1 MNKKI
6 VVNETDQQLG
16 SIAIKTSLNRKKLV
30 NKSNIAKLL
39 IYIAL
44 ILLALVCFIPFYV
57 MIINSTQNN
66 GDLAA
71 KLSLL
76 PGKAFLDNYH
86 RLESRVNIWT
96 GFKNSI
102 IISTSAT
109 LLAAYFGSL
118 TAYAFSKYKFK
129 GSKILFAIVLVSLM
143 IPPQLGLLGFF
154 KVIKSLHLMNT
165 RLALILPSIATAN
178 IVFFMKLYIDSSV
191 PDSLI
196 EASRIDGCGE
206 FRTFNTIVFP
216 IIVPAVATM
225 SIFTFIV
232 NWNSYLVPMIVL
244 NDESKYTVP
253 IMTAM
258 ARGVYQTDFGAIYV
272 CVALS
277 MIPIMLVFLFCS
289 KYIIGGLTVGA
300 VKG

>member
-16 SIAIKTSLNRKKLV
+16 SIAIKTSLNRKKIV

-44 ILLALVCFIPFYV
+44 VLLALVCFIPFYV